1 MQYISCL
8 PHGCSGVARCHPKLP
23 RLLLFILCHFFMAL
37 TNSTSLSCENT
48 VNYDGVRTNQQN
60 TMIARHFAALPM
72 LISCDAHFIILRRE
86 NNLSNY
92 NLLDR
97 RKMRD

>member
-8 PHGCSGVARCHPKLP
+8 PHDCSAVARCHPGSSSP
-23 RLLLFILCHFFMAL
+23 PPLLFILCRFFMTL

-60 TMIARHFAALPM
+60 TMIVRHFAALLM
-72 LISCDAHFIILRRE
+72 LISCDARFIILRQS
-86 NNLSNY
+86 LK
-92 NLLDR
+92 L
-97 RKMRD
+97 